1 MASLQNLKELYE
13 ETYYELYKSTSLTPV
28 DRKRFTEVFSEVKQL
43 KENALKSST
52 KNSKDYLLKQA
63 HSKLR
68 TARDE
73 LLEIRKAN
81 EITKYKEEVRKLK
94 ELFKDKKLSSSE
106 KEYIAKKA
114 GEINNFN
121 LEDWMIYLKNNSKL
135 LGESIGQS
143 INSVFLRGF

>member
-1 MASLQNLKELYE
+1 MASLQNLKELFE
-13 ETYYELYKSTSLTPV
+13 ETYELYKNTPLTPIE
-28 DRKRFTEVFSEVKQL
+28 KKKYTEIFSEAKQL
-43 KENALKSST
+43 KENALLNCSSKAS
-52 KNSKDYLLKQA
+52 KNYLLKQA
-63 HSKLR
+63 HSKLQVVNN
-68 TARDE
+68 E
-73 LLEIRKAN
+73 LLEIKKTN
-81 EITKYKEEVRKLK
+81 ELTRYKDEVQKLK

-135 LGESIGQS
+135 FAKSVGES

>member
-28 DRKRFTEVFSEVKQL
+28 DRKRFTEIFSEAKQL

-63 HSKLR
+63 HSKLQVVNN
-68 TARDE
+68 E
-73 LLEIRKAN
+73 LLEIKKAN

-121 LEDWMIYLKNNSKL
+121 IEDWMIYLKNNSKL

-143 INSVFLRGF
+143 INSVFMRGF

>member
-13 ETYYELYKSTSLTPV
+13 ETYELYKSTSLTPV
-28 DRKRFTEVFSEVKQL
+28 DRKRFTEVFSEAKQL
-43 KENALKSST
+43 KENSLKSST
-52 KNSKDYLLKQA
+52 KNAKDYLINQA
-63 HSKLR
+63 HSKLQSVNN
-68 TARDE
+68 E
-73 LLEIRKAN
+73 LLEIKKTE
-81 EITKYKEEVRKLK
+81 EIIRYKEEVQKLK
-94 ELFKDKKLSSSE
+94 ELFKDKKLSVSE
-106 KEYIAKKA
+106 KEYIRKKA

>member
-1 MASLQNLKELYE
+1 MASLENLKELFT
-13 ETYYELYKSTSLTPV
+13 ETFSLYKSTLMEQT
-28 DRKRFTEVFSEVKQL
+28 DRKRFTEIFSETKQL

-63 HSKLR
+63 HSKLKSVNN
-68 TARDE
+68 E

-81 EITKYKEEVRKLK
+81 EVLKYQNEVQKLK
-94 ELFKDKKLSSSE
+94 ELFKDKNLSSSE
-106 KEYIAKKA
+106 KEYIRKKA

-135 LGESIGQS
+135 FGESIGQS

>member
-1 MASLQNLKELYE
+1 MASLENLIELY
-13 ETYYELYKSTSLTPV
+13 TGTFALFKSTPLTPI
-28 DRKRFTEVFSEVKQL
+28 DRKRFTEIFSEAKQL

-63 HSKLR
+63 HSKLKSVY
-68 TARDE
+68 DE
-73 LLEIRKAN
+73 LLEIKKTE
-81 EITKYKEEVRKLK
+81 EIIRYKEEVQKLK
-94 ELFKDKKLSSSE
+94 ELFKDKNLSSSE

-135 LGESIGQS
+135 FGESIGQS

>member
-13 ETYYELYKSTSLTPV
+13 ATYELFRNTPLEPTE
-28 DRKRFTEVFSEVKQL
+28 RKRFTEIFTEAKQL

-52 KNSKDYLLKQA
+52 KNSKDYLLNQA
-63 HSKLR
+63 HSKLQSVNN
-68 TARDE
+68 E
-73 LLEIRKAN
+73 LLEIKKTE
-81 EITKYKEEVRKLK
+81 EIIRYKEEVQKLK
-94 ELFKDKKLSSSE
+94 ELFKDKKLSVSE
-106 KEYIAKKA
+106 KEYIRKKA

>member
-1 MASLQNLKELYE
+1 MASLENLKELYT
-13 ETYYELYKSTSLTPV
+13 ETFALYKSTPMEQT
-28 DRKRFTEVFSEVKQL
+28 DRKRFTEIFSETKQL

-52 KNSKDYLLKQA
+52 KNSKDYLLNQA
-63 HSKLR
+63 HSKLQSVNN
-68 TARDE
+68 E
-73 LLEIRKAN
+73 LLEIKKTE
-81 EITKYKEEVRKLK
+81 EIIRYKDEIQKLNK
-94 ELFKDKKLSSSE
+94 LFKDKNLSSSE

-135 LGESIGQS
+135 FAKSVGES

>member
-63 HSKLR
+63 HSKLQVVNN
-68 TARDE
+68 E
-73 LLEIRKAN
+73 LLEIKKAN

-94 ELFKDKKLSSSE
+94 ELFQDKKLSSSE

-121 LEDWMIYLKNNSKL
+121 IEDWMIYLKNNSKL

-143 INSVFLRGF
+143 INSVFMRGF

>member
-52 KNSKDYLLKQA
+52 KNAKDYLLNQA
-63 HSKLR
+63 HSKLQSINN
-68 TARDE
+68 E
-73 LLEIRKAN
+73 LLEIKKAN
-81 EITKYKEEVRKLK
+81 ELIRYKEEVRKLK

-121 LEDWMIYLKNNSKL
+121 IEDWMIYLKNNSKL

>member
-1 MASLQNLKELYE
+1 MASLENLKELYT
-13 ETYYELYKSTSLTPV
+13 ETFALYKSTPMEQT
-28 DRKRFTEVFSEVKQL
+28 DRKRFTEIFSETKQL

-63 HSKLR
+63 HSKLQSVNN
-68 TARDE
+68 E
-73 LLEIRKAN
+73 LLEIKKAN
-81 EITKYKEEVRKLK
+81 ELTKYKDEVQKLK
-94 ELFKDKKLSSSE
+94 ELFKDKNLSSSE

-121 LEDWMIYLKNNSKL
+121 PEDWMIYLKNNSKL
-135 LGESIGQS
+135 FGESIGQS

>member
-13 ETYYELYKSTSLTPV
+13 ETYELYKSTSLTPI
-28 DRKRFTEVFSEVKQL
+28 DRKRFTEIFSEVKQL

-63 HSKLR
+63 HSKLQSINN
-68 TARDE
+68 E
-73 LLEIRKAN
+73 LLEIKKAN
-81 EITKYKEEVRKLK
+81 ELIRYKDEVQKLK

-121 LEDWMIYLKNNSKL
+121 IEDWMIYLKNHSKL

-143 INSVFLRGF
+143 INSVFMRGF

>member
-1 MASLQNLKELYE
+1 MASLQNLKELYT
-13 ETYYELYKSTSLTPV
+13 ETFALYKSTPMEPT

-52 KNSKDYLLKQA
+52 KNAKDYLLNQA
-63 HSKLR
+63 HSKLQVVNN
-68 TARDE
+68 E
-73 LLEIRKAN
+73 LLEIKKAN

-94 ELFKDKKLSSSE
+94 ELFQDKKLSSSE

-121 LEDWMIYLKNNSKL
+121 IEDWMIYLKNNSKL

-143 INSVFLRGF
+143 INSVFMRGF

>member
-1 MASLQNLKELYE
+1 MASLENLKELFT
-13 ETYYELYKSTSLTPV
+13 ETFSLYKSTPMEQT
-28 DRKRFTEVFSEVKQL
+28 DRKRFTEIFSEAKQL

-63 HSKLR
+63 HSKLKSVNN
-68 TARDE
+68 E

-81 EITKYKEEVRKLK
+81 EVLKYQNEVQKLK
-94 ELFKDKKLSSSE
+94 ELFKDKNLSSSE
-106 KEYIAKKA
+106 KEYIRKKA

-135 LGESIGQS
+135 FGESIGQS

>member
-1 MASLQNLKELYE
+1 MASLQNLKELYT
-13 ETYYELYKSTSLTPV
+13 ETFALYKSTPMEPT
-28 DRKRFTEVFSEVKQL
+28 DRKRFTEIFSEAKQL

-52 KNSKDYLLKQA
+52 KNSKDYLLNQA
-63 HSKLR
+63 HSKLKSVY
-68 TARDE
+68 DD
-73 LLEIRKAN
+73 LLEIKKAN

-94 ELFKDKKLSSSE
+94 ELFQDKKLSSSE

-121 LEDWMIYLKNNSKL
+121 IEDWMIYLKNNSKL

>member
-63 HSKLR
+63 HSKLQSINN
-68 TARDE
+68 E
-73 LLEIRKAN
+73 LLEIKKAN
-81 EITKYKEEVRKLK
+81 EITRYKDEVQKLK
-94 ELFKDKKLSSSE
+94 ELFKDKKLSVSE

>member
-13 ETYYELYKSTSLTPV
+13 QTFAQYLNTPLTPIE
-28 DRKRFTEVFSEVKQL
+28 KKKYTEIFSEVKQL
-43 KENALKSST
+43 KENSLKSST

-63 HSKLR
+63 HSKLQSVNN
-68 TARDE
+68 E
-73 LLEIRKAN
+73 LLEIKKTN
-81 EITKYKEEVRKLK
+81 ELIRYKEEVRKLK

-121 LEDWMIYLKNNSKL
+121 LEDWMIYLKNHSKL
-135 LGESIGQS
+135 FAKSVGES

>member
-52 KNSKDYLLKQA
+52 KNAKDYLLNQA
-63 HSKLR
+63 HSKLQVVNN
-68 TARDE
+68 E
-73 LLEIRKAN
+73 LLEIKKAN

-94 ELFKDKKLSSSE
+94 ELFQDKKLSSSE

-121 LEDWMIYLKNNSKL
+121 IEDWMIYLKNNSKL

-143 INSVFLRGF
+143 INSVFMRGF

>member
-52 KNSKDYLLKQA
+52 KNAKDYLLNQA
-63 HSKLR
+63 HSKLQVVNN
-68 TARDE
+68 E
-73 LLEIRKAN
+73 LLEIKKAN

-121 LEDWMIYLKNNSKL
+121 IEDWMIYLKNNSKL

>member
-1 MASLQNLKELYE
+1 MASLENLKELYS
-13 ETYYELYKSTSLTPV
+13 ETFSLYQNTPV
-28 DRKRFTEVFSEVKQL
+28 DRKRFTEIFSEVKQL

-63 HSKLR
+63 HSKLQSVNN
-68 TARDE
+68 E
-73 LLEIRKAN
+73 LLEIKKAN
-81 EITKYKEEVRKLK
+81 ELTKYKDEVQKLK

-106 KEYIAKKA
+106 KEYKEKKA

-121 LEDWMIYLKNNSKL
+121 IEDWMIYLKNNSKL

>member
-1 MASLQNLKELYE
+1 MASLQNLKEFYE
-13 ETYYELYKSTSLTPV
+13 ETYELYKSTSLTPV

-63 HSKLR
+63 HSKLQSVNN
-68 TARDE
+68 E
-73 LLEIRKAN
+73 LLEIKKAN
-81 EITKYKEEVRKLK
+81 ELTKYKDEVQKLK

-135 LGESIGQS
+135 FAKSVGES

>member
-1 MASLQNLKELYE
+1 MASLENLKELYT
-13 ETYYELYKSTSLTPV
+13 ETFALYKSTPMEQT
-28 DRKRFTEVFSEVKQL
+28 DRKRFTEIFSETKQL

-63 HSKLR
+63 HSKLKSVNN
-68 TARDE
+68 E

-81 EITKYKEEVRKLK
+81 EVLKYQNEVQKLK
-94 ELFKDKKLSSSE
+94 ELFKDKNLSSSE
-106 KEYIAKKA
+106 KEYIRKKA

-135 LGESIGQS
+135 FGESIGQS

>member
-13 ETYYELYKSTSLTPV
+13 ETYELYKSTSLTPV
-28 DRKRFTEVFSEVKQL
+28 DRKRFTEVFSEAKQL
-43 KENALKSST
+43 KENSLKSST
-52 KNSKDYLLKQA
+52 KNAKDYLINQA
-63 HSKLR
+63 HSKLQSVNN
-68 TARDE
+68 E
-73 LLEIRKAN
+73 LLEIKKTE
-81 EITKYKEEVRKLK
+81 EIIRYKDEIQKLNK
-94 ELFKDKKLSSSE
+94 LFKDKNLSSSE

-135 LGESIGQS
+135 FAKSVGES

>member
-13 ETYYELYKSTSLTPV
+13 ETYELYKSTPLTPIE
-28 DRKRFTEVFSEVKQL
+28 KKKYTEIFSEVKKL
-43 KENALKSST
+43 KENSLKSST
-52 KNSKDYLLKQA
+52 KNAKDYLLNQA
-63 HSKLR
+63 HSKLQSVNN
-68 TARDE
+68 E
-73 LLEIRKAN
+73 LLEIKKTN
-81 EITKYKEEVRKLK
+81 ELTRYKDEVQKLK

-121 LEDWMIYLKNNSKL
+121 IEDWMIYLKNNSKL

-143 INSVFLRGF
+143 INSLFLSGF

>member
-1 MASLQNLKELYE
+1 MSSLENLKELYT
-13 ETYYELYKSTSLTPV
+13 ETFALYKSTPMEQT
-28 DRKRFTEVFSEVKQL
+28 DRKKFTEIFSEAKQL

-63 HSKLR
+63 HSKLQVVN
-68 TARDE
+68 DE
-73 LLEIRKAN
+73 LLGMKKAN
-81 EITKYKEEVRKLK
+81 ELTRYKDEVQKLK
-94 ELFKDKKLSSSE
+94 ELFKDKNLSSSE

-135 LGESIGQS
+135 FAKSVGES

>member
-1 MASLQNLKELYE
+1 MALENLKELYT
-13 ETYYELYKSTSLTPV
+13 ETYELYKSTSLV
-28 DRKRFTEVFSEVKQL
+28 DRKRFTEVFSEAKQL
-43 KENALKSST
+43 KENALKSSS

-68 TARDE
+68 NAKDE
-73 LLEIRKAN
+73 LLEIKKAN
-81 EITKYKEEVRKLK
+81 EIIRYKEEVRKLK
-94 ELFKDKKLSSSE
+94 ELFQDKKLSSSE

-121 LEDWMIYLKNNSKL
+121 LEDWMIYLKNNSKI

>member
-1 MASLQNLKELYE
+1 MASIKNLNELYE
-13 ETYYELYKSTSLTPV
+13 ETYELFKYTQLTYA
-28 DRKRFTEVFSEVKQL
+28 DIKKFKENFSEAKQL

-63 HSKLR
+63 HSKLKFVNN
-68 TARDE
+68 E

-81 EITKYKEEVRKLK
+81 EVLKYQNEVQKLK
-94 ELFKDKKLSSSE
+94 ELFKDKNLSSSE

-114 GEINNFN
+114 GEVNNFN
-121 LEDWMIYLKNNSKL
+121 PENWMIYLKNNSKL
-135 LGESIGQS
+135 FGESIGQS

>member
-68 TARDE
+68 TVKDE
-73 LLEIRKAN
+73 LLEIKKTE
-81 EITKYKEEVRKLK
+81 EIIRYKEEVQKLK
-94 ELFKDKKLSSSE
+94 ELFKDKKLSVSE
-106 KEYIAKKA
+106 KEYIRKKA

>member
-1 MASLQNLKELYE
+1 MASLENLKELY
-13 ETYYELYKSTSLTPV
+13 TKTFALYKSTPMEQT
-28 DRKRFTEVFSEVKQL
+28 DRKKFTEIFSEAKIL
-43 KENALKSST
+43 KEKALKAT
-52 KNSKDYLLKQA
+52 NNNSKNYLLNQA
-63 HSKLR
+63 HSKLQVVNN
-68 TARDE
+68 E
-73 LLEIRKAN
+73 LLEIKKAN

-121 LEDWMIYLKNNSKL
+121 IEDWMIYLKNHSKL
-135 LGESIGQS
+135 FGESIGQS

>member
-63 HSKLR
+63 HSKLQSVNN
-68 TARDE
+68 E
-73 LLEIRKAN
+73 LLEIKKAN
-81 EITKYKEEVRKLK
+81 ELTKYKDEVQKLK

-121 LEDWMIYLKNNSKL
+121 IEDWMIYLKNNSKL

>member
-28 DRKRFTEVFSEVKQL
+28 DRKRFTEVFSEAKQL
-43 KENALKSST
+43 KENSLKSST
-52 KNSKDYLLKQA
+52 KNAKDYLINQA
-63 HSKLR
+63 HSKLQSVNN
-68 TARDE
+68 E
-73 LLEIRKAN
+73 LLEIKKTEETIR
-81 EITKYKEEVRKLK
+81 YKEEVQKLK
-94 ELFKDKKLSSSE
+94 ELFKDKNLSSSE
-106 KEYIAKKA
+106 KEYIRKKA

>member
-63 HSKLR
+63 HSKLQSINN
-68 TARDE
+68 E
-73 LLEIRKAN
+73 LLEIKKAN

-121 LEDWMIYLKNNSKL
+121 IEDWMIYLKNNSKI

-143 INSVFLRGF
+143 INSVFMRGF